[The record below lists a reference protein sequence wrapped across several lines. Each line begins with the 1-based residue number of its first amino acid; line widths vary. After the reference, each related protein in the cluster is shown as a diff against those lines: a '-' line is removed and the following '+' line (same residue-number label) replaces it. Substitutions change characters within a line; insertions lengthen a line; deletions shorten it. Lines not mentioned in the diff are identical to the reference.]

1 MADAAP
7 ARVERRSLEG
17 APVTVMSARANLPT
31 RLRNLASRRELLSG
45 LVKSDIKIKY
55 KGSVLG
61 LFWSMLAPAFTLGI
75 YYLVFSVVLKNG
87 IPNFVI
93 YLFSGLVV
101 WNLFMNAVSGATG
114 VIVDRAGL
122 VKKVSFPREIL
133 ALSNVGSAVIY
144 FVIQLAVLALLLA
157 VFGHAPAWGFLWIL
171 PLSFVAL
178 YLLTASVAIVMSAV
192 TVYLRDVRHLMDV
205 LLQLWFW
212 LTPVVYSY
220 EHSIAAPL
228 HRHGIAWVYFLNPI
242 TVIVLTFQRVFYV
255 SQTVMSTGASRSTT
269 STVQANQVLHILPT
283 WSMSTYVTLNLALIA
298 ITVVLFLVAETV
310 FGRLEGNFESEL

>member
-1 MADAAP
+1 VTDPTP
-7 ARVERRSLEG
+7 ARVERRSLER
-17 APVTVMSARANLPT
+17 APVRVMSARANLPT

-45 LVKSDIKIKY
+45 LIKSDIKIKY

-61 LFWSMLAPAFTLGI
+61 LFWSMLAPAFTLAI
-75 YYLVFSVVLKNG
+75 YFMVFSVVLKNG
-87 IPNFVI
+87 YPNFVI

-133 ALSNVGSAVIY
+133 ALSNVGAAVIY
-144 FVIQLAVLALLLA
+144 FLIQLFVLCLLLL
-157 VFGHAPAWGFLWIL
+157 VVGHAPAWGFLWIL
-171 PLSFVAL
+171 PFSFAAL

-220 EHSIAAPL
+220 EHTIAAAL
-228 HRHGIAWVYFLNPI
+228 HRHGFAWLYFLNPV
-242 TVIVLTFQRVFYV
+242 TLIVLTFQRVFYV
-255 SQTVMSTGASRSTT
+255 SQTVLSTT
-269 STVQANQVLHILPT
+269 APHPVIHVLPT
-283 WSMSTYVTLNLALIA
+283 WPMSTYFYLNAGLVGIMA
-298 ITVVLFLVAETV
+298 VLFLIAESI

>member
-1 MADAAP
+1 MTDTTP
-7 ARVERRSLEG
+7 ARVERRTLDH
-17 APVTVMSARANLPT
+17 APVRVMSARANLPT

-61 LFWSMLAPAFTLGI
+61 LFWSMLAPAFTLAI

-87 IPNFVI
+87 FPNFVI
-93 YLFSGLVV
+93 YLFSGLIV

-133 ALSNVGSAVIY
+133 ALSNVGAAVIY
-144 FVIQLAVLALLLA
+144 FLIQLVVLVLLLV

-171 PLSFVAL
+171 PISFAAL

-220 EHSIAAPL
+220 EHSISAAL
-228 HRHGIAWVYFLNPI
+228 HRHGIAWIYFLNPV
-242 TVIVLTFQRVFYV
+242 TLIVLTFQRIFYV
-255 SQTVMSTGASRSTT
+255 SQTVRSTT
-269 STVQANQVLHILPT
+269 LTHAVINVLPT
-283 WSMSTYVTLNLALIA
+283 WPLSTYLYLNLGLLAVM
-298 ITVVLFLVAETV
+298 VVVFLGAESI